1 MPLLLAVARE
11 VDVDSVEKASKL
23 KAKKN
28 MDVPQ
33 NKGNDNLI
41 SFTSLD
47 ESTVL
52 SNISNVGISISSS
65 VNVSSFV
72 SDLKAA
78 ELGRL
83 KESVNIHKGVL
94 NDSEEFLENVEE
106 FALET
111 LCGNLVEGVSDV
123 DCELEL
129 ALLLTSHRKKISFK
143 QEEKKDKKS

>member
-28 MDVPQ
+28 LDVPQ
-33 NKGNDNLI
+33 NKGNDI
-41 SFTSLD
+41 SFTLLD
-47 ESTVL
+47 ESIVL

-78 ELGRL
+78 ELIRL
-83 KESVNIHKGVL
+83 
-94 NDSEEFLENVEE
+94 F
-106 FALET
+106 
-111 LCGNLVEGVSDV
+111 
-123 DCELEL
+123 
-129 ALLLTSHRKKISFK
+129 
-143 QEEKKDKKS
+143 

>member
-1 MPLLLAVARE
+1 MAGVDDFGMKSQQQSKPKNLPANPYATPTRSSNRSAATT
-11 VDVDSVEKASKL
+11 DVDSVEKASKL
-23 KAKKN
+23 KANKN
-28 MDVPQ
+28 LDVPQ

-78 ELGRL
+78 ELIRL
-83 KESVNIHKGVL
+83 
-94 NDSEEFLENVEE
+94 F
-106 FALET
+106 
-111 LCGNLVEGVSDV
+111 
-123 DCELEL
+123 
-129 ALLLTSHRKKISFK
+129 
-143 QEEKKDKKS
+143 

>member
-1 MPLLLAVARE
+1 
-11 VDVDSVEKASKL
+11 VEKASKL

-28 MDVPQ
+28 LDVPQ

-78 ELGRL
+78 ELSRL
-83 KESVNIHKGVL
+83 KESVNKNKVIL
-94 NDSEEFLENVEE
+94 NDSEEILENVEE
-106 FALET
+106 FDPIALET

-129 ALLLTSHRKKISFK
+129 ALQPTSHRKKSASS
-143 QEEKKDKKS
+143 KKKKRIKKVKNTV